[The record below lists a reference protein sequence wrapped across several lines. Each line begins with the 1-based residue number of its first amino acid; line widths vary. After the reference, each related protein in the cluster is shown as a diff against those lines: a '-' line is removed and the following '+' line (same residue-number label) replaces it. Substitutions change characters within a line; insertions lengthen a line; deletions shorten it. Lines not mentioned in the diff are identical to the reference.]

1 MMRGHRG
8 FTLLELLIGLV
19 LLGFVMA
26 LLLAGFRLAT
36 STWDAVEQRS
46 ERTTA
51 ALIGRNL
58 VRRVLAQVQP
68 VRWAKTVNRPITFI
82 GERESLRAIAPLPGG
97 AGVGGL
103 RVIEISLSAA
113 ETGGKRRLLLR
124 QAPVRYG
131 SERFDEGI
139 EATEPHVLLDGLDA
153 ADIAYFGPPGPN
165 QDPVWQDSWPNTE
178 QLPRLIRI
186 HLAGDL
192 DNSADLLI
200 APLIGGSGQCRW
212 DAMARRCR

>member
-1 MMRGHRG
+1 MMRSSHG

-36 STWDAVEQRS
+36 STWDAVEERS

-58 VRRVLAQVQP
+58 VRKVLAQAQP
-68 VRWAKTVNRPITFI
+68 VRWAKAVNRPITFV
-82 GERESLRAIAPLPGG
+82 GDRASLRAIAPLPGG

-103 RVIEISLSAA
+103 RVIELSLA
-113 ETGGKRRLLLR
+113 EAPSGNKRRLLLR
-124 QAPVRYG
+124 QAPVRYS
-131 SERFDEGI
+131 SERFDEGLDG
-139 EATEPHVLLDGLDA
+139 AEPHVLLDSLDA
-153 ADIAYFGPPGPN
+153 VEFAYFGPPGAN
-165 QDPVWQDSWPNTE
+165 QDPVWQDVWTNTE
-178 QLPRLIRI
+178 QLPRLIRV

-192 DNSADLLI
+192 DNSADILI

-212 DAMARRCR
+212 DSMARRCR